1 MRLGYK
7 LLISAALIIAVLIPI
22 TLIRGVVQ
30 DRQRYQA
37 EAVREVE
44 ASTAGPQLLQ
54 GPVLVVPYTDRRTEV
69 STDSKG
75 VAHENE
81 RVEHCEWLY
90 FPQDLDIR
98 GTMTPTPRRLGLYEV
113 RLYEVATVLRGKFKV
128 EVPAPSEPG
137 VRRTIGEPRLGIGIR
152 DVRGLVGTPVLKVN
166 GRPLPLSQG
175 FGYRSQ
181 SGLQSTLPAP
191 RVGDT
196 LDVEVLFEGTLQG
209 TQLLSIVPLAGRT
222 TVQVGSAWPHP
233 QFSGDFLPRTRSI
246 GKNGFQARWE
256 VSSLATDAQAQF
268 TEVEPKTD
276 DAIDTISVALVD
288 PVNLYSMV
296 DRATKYALL
305 FVLLTFVAFFMFEF
319 LKALRIHPIQYGLVG
334 LAIAIFFLLLLALSE
349 HVAFGVAYVAA
360 AIACV
365 SLIGHYLASVLGG
378 WRRGLG
384 FASMLGALYAALYA
398 LLISE
403 DNAMLLGA
411 GLLFV
416 VLAAVMVLTRKVDW
430 YRGETVPSSSVGD

>member
-7 LLISAALIIAVLIPI
+7 LLVTVALILAVLIPI

-44 ASTAGPQLLQ
+44 SSTAGPQLLQ
-54 GPVLVVPYTDRRTEV
+54 GPILVVPYTDRRTEV
-69 STDSKG
+69 RTDLQG
-75 VAHENE
+75 VRHEDE
-81 RVEHCEWLY
+81 RVEHGEWLY
-90 FPQDLDIR
+90 FPRDLDVR
-98 GTMTPTPRRLGLYEV
+98 GTMAPTPRRLGLYEV
-113 RLYEVATVLRGKFKV
+113 RLYEVATVVRGTFKV
-128 EVPAPSEPG
+128 EIPAPSEPAE
-137 VRRTIGEPRLGIGIR
+137 RRTIGESRLGIGIR
-152 DVRGLVGTPVLKVN
+152 DVRGLVGAPVLKAN

-175 FGYRSQ
+175 FGFRSR
-181 SGLQSTLPAP
+181 SGLHATLPAP
-191 RVGDT
+191 GVGDT
-196 LDVEVLFEGTLQG
+196 LDVDVLFEATLQG
-209 TQLLSIVPLAGRT
+209 TESLSIVPLAGRT
-222 TVQVGSAWPHP
+222 TVQVGSPWPHP
-233 QFSGDFLPRTRSI
+233 QFSGNFLPRTRSI
-246 GKNGFQARWE
+246 GKSGFQARWE
-256 VSSLATDAQAQF
+256 VTSLATDAQAQF
-268 TEVEPKTD
+268 AAVEPNPD

>member
-7 LLISAALIIAVLIPI
+7 ILISAALILAVLIPI

-44 ASTAGPQLLQ
+44 SSTAGPQMLQ
-54 GPVLVVPYTDRRTEV
+54 GPILVVPYTDRRTEV
-69 STDSKG
+69 RTDLKG
-75 VAHENE
+75 VSHEEE
-81 RVEHCEWLY
+81 RVEHGQWVF
-90 FPQDLDIR
+90 FPRDLDVR

-113 RLYEVATVLRGKFKV
+113 RLYEVATVMRATFKV
-128 EVPAPSEPG
+128 VAAAPSDPA
-137 VRRTIGEPRLGIGIR
+137 VRRTIGRPSLGIGIC
-152 DVRGLVGTPVLKVN
+152 DVRGLVGTPVLQVN
-166 GRPLPLSQG
+166 GRPLPIAQG

-181 SGLQSTLPAP
+181 SGLHSTLTAP
-191 RVGDT
+191 NVGDT
-196 LDVEVLFEGTLQG
+196 IDIDVLFKATLQG
-209 TQLLSIVPLAGRT
+209 TRSLSIVPLAGRT
-222 TVQVGSAWPHP
+222 TVQVDSPWPHP
-233 QFSGDFLPRTRSI
+233 QFFGDFLPRTRTIDKS
-246 GKNGFQARWE
+246 GFEARWE
-256 VSSLATDAQAQF
+256 VTSLATDAQAQF
-268 TEVEPKTD
+268 IAVEPKPED
-276 DAIDTISVALVD
+276 AVDAISIALVD

-319 LKALRIHPIQYGLVG
+319 MKSLRIHPIQYGLVG

-349 HVAFGVAYVAA
+349 HIAFGIAYVAA

-378 WRRGLG
+378 WRRGMG
-384 FASMLGALYAALYA
+384 FAAMLGALYAALYA

-411 GLLFV
+411 GLLFF
-416 VLAAVMVLTRKVDW
+416 VLAAIMVLTRKVDW
-430 YRGETVPSSSVGD
+430 YRGETVPFSGKGD